1 MATEKCIY
9 SDLPIPPGEYLVEVL
24 ESKGMSQAELARRI
38 GRPIQA
44 INEIVKG
51 AKAIT
56 PATALQFERALSVP
70 AQIWTGL
77 ESRYRLIKARLEE
90 KRQLE
95 KESAYLEANPYSQ
108 LAELNCVKKDA
119 DKEQKV
125 RELHRFYGVSSL
137 ANLPRIRA
145 YGESFRWGGIRD
157 AANFALAAWIRC
169 AELRALEVP
178 VETFDKRKLRRSL
191 RDIRAL
197 CGKEPGAIGGA
208 AVAELRKILARCGV
222 ALILLPHF
230 PKTRVRAVT
239 FWTKPDR
246 AVLVFGVE
254 ERRPDLDCSCLF
266 HGIGHLVLHGK
277 KTFIDGGKVPRS
289 SAQEGKEKEADE
301 FARYALR
308 GASWPSASVRGAGL
322 GQLTKRERS

>member
-1 MATEKCIY
+1 MAAEKRIT
-9 SDLPIPPGEYLVEVL
+9 SDLPIPPGEYLAEVL

-77 ESRYRLIKARLEE
+77 ESRYQLIKARLEE

-95 KESAYLEANPYSQ
+95 KESAYLEATPYRQ

-137 ANLPRIRA
+137 ANLPRIKA
-145 YGESFRWGGIRD
+145 YGESFRWGGMRMRD
-157 AANFALAAWIRC
+157 ASNFALAAWIRC
-169 AELRALEVP
+169 AELRAAEVP

-191 RDIRAL
+191 GDIRAL
-197 CGKEPGAIGGA
+197 RALSGKEPDAIAGA
-208 AVAELRKILARCGV
+208 AVAELTKILARCGV

-230 PKTRVRAVT
+230 PKTRARTVT
-239 FWTKPDR
+239 FWMKSDR
-246 AVLVFGVE
+246 AVLVVGVE
-254 ERRPDLDCSCLF
+254 GEGRRPDLRWSGLF
-266 HGIGHLVLHGK
+266 HAIGHLALHGK
-277 KTFIDGGKVPRS
+277 KTFIDGDKVARS
-289 SAQEGKEKEADE
+289 PVREEKKEKEADD

-308 GASWPSASVRGAGL
+308 GASRPAVSV
-322 GQLTKRERS
+322 